1 MSDPRQRKRNQ
12 AAVVGAAVLLIA
24 AGALAWRWGNEA
36 AVPADLAPAPAGVQ
50 EAVADVTAAGDDAA
64 RRKLSPVKP
73 SGFYSAPAGSEF
85 DYELQSDARVRMT
98 MAVGEQPVDQR
109 TRTSL
114 QGQMRV
120 LVLDRR
126 EHELVVQVDFVAAS
140 VHHGVVDGL
149 ERSPALEE
157 ILARPTRIRMRDDGS
172 LLGFAFDAR
181 SNPYANNLIRS
192 VVCGFRF
199 VVPAAAAAAWDQ
211 EESDPTGIATVR
223 YQWIAGQEDGRRRV
237 QRVKTDY
244 RALPDQA
251 NSMVMRYTVNGNG
264 IGEMDAE
271 LGWLRGAVVAE
282 SLAMDAQ
289 GAPVHTTLEYSAR
302 LQLKAHAVRPAD
314 QLADPRWQDEW
325 APVEGVLDTT
335 AIAASSERELN
346 ELELGDATLT
356 SLVQAILAL
365 TQAEPLD
372 HAALTTASHKLAL
385 LVRLRPEVLD
395 ELGQIVPTAPQFATD
410 VLLGAIG
417 SANTAPAQSFLA
429 GVVGDVAAG
438 QALRQSALDSMI
450 QLAEPGDAA
459 VQSVLGLVR
468 DGDANA
474 TLRDNGLL
482 VLGAMGSREP
492 AAKARDAGGVMA
504 ELMAYRDRAA
514 DEGRLEV
521 WLHALGNTGRDEVAA
536 AVEPYLGHR
545 DPSVRHAATS
555 ALRSVE
561 TAGATTALLDR
572 AQHDPDARIRSQAIE
587 SLAERGDPSA
597 LNYVGRVLA
606 EESDAELRRAAVD
619 GLRKQLPVNASV
631 RPMLQRVAELDP
643 SPELRRHAAGVL
655 APR

>member
-1 MSDPRQRKRNQ
+1 M
-12 AAVVGAAVLLIA
+12 
-24 AGALAWRWGNEA
+24 
-36 AVPADLAPAPAGVQ
+36 
-50 EAVADVTAAGDDAA
+50 
-64 RRKLSPVKP
+64 
-73 SGFYSAPAGSEF
+73 
-85 DYELQSDARVRMT
+85 
-98 MAVGEQPVDQR
+98 
-109 TRTSL
+109 
-114 QGQMRV
+114 
-120 LVLDRR
+120 
-126 EHELVVQVDFVAAS
+126 
-140 VHHGVVDGL
+140 
-149 ERSPALEE
+149 
-157 ILARPTRIRMRDDGS
+157 
-172 LLGFAFDAR
+172 
-181 SNPYANNLIRS
+181 
-192 VVCGFRF
+192 
-199 VVPAAAAAAWDQ
+199 
-211 EESDPTGIATVR
+211 
-223 YQWIAGQEDGRRRV
+223 
-237 QRVKTDY
+237 
-244 RALPDQA
+244 
-251 NSMVMRYTVNGNG
+251 
-264 IGEMDAE
+264 
-271 LGWLRGAVVAE
+271 
-282 SLAMDAQ
+282 Q
-289 GAPVHTTLEYSAR
+289 GA
-302 LQLKAHAVRPAD
+302 
-314 QLADPRWQDEW
+314 
-325 APVEGVLDTT
+325 
-335 AIAASSERELN
+335 
-346 ELELGDATLT
+346 
-356 SLVQAILAL
+356 
-365 TQAEPLD
+365 PLD

-395 ELGQIVPTAPQFATD
+395 ELRQIVPTAPQFAAD

-429 GVVGDVAAG
+429 GVVGDVAGG
-438 QALRQSALDSMI
+438 QTLRQSALDSMI

-561 TAGATTALLDR
+561 TARATTALLDR